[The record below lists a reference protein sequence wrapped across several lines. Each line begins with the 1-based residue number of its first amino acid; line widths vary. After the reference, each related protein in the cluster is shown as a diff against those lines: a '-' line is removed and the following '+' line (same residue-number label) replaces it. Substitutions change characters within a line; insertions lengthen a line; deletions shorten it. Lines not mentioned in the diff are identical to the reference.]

1 MGDNGWIKFYKK
13 TFENPVVMKDADH
26 LAIWTWLLLKAA
38 WRESD
43 VLFDDKRIT
52 LKPGDLPPVSRRT
65 IASEL
70 HISESKVQRVLKRF
84 EIEHQIEQQMGS
96 KSRLI
101 SIVSWNEYQQG
112 EQQSEPQVNH
122 KRTPSEPQ
130 VNTIEEYKNNKN
142 TKNTKNNIYK
152 RFSPPTIEEVRA
164 YCNERGNNVDPEK
177 FIDFYESKGWMVGKT
192 KMKDWR
198 AAVRNWERNSASKSS
213 NNDLDDFYKMSREWA
228 QGG

>member
-1 MGDNGWIKFYKK
+1 
-13 TFENPVVMKDADH
+13 MKDADH

-101 SIVSWNEYQQG
+101 SIVSWDEYQQG

-130 VNTIEEYKNNKN
+130 VNTIEEYKNN
-142 TKNTKNNIYK
+142 KNTKNNIYK